1 MSLATILPMAV
12 KMLTRKKPET
22 SPSTPGPGGR
32 GSSQEELPE
41 EIPQTMSRISL
52 TMAKQGSVLRVRK
65 FPRSIRSRPR
75 VISGGRDIFQPGRHE
90 SPPRILSLAFESDPE
105 RRLFTRSDEQEVK
118 VPGTS
123 APKQEGGH
131 PITRSDEHELRR
143 GPVSKS
149 LDPQTPEELNYIP
162 FL

>member
-12 KMLTRKKPET
+12 KMLTRKQPET
-22 SPSTPGPGGR
+22 SPSTPGPGGL

-41 EIPQTMSRISL
+41 ETPETMSRLSL
-52 TMAKQGSVLRVRK
+52 TMAKQGSVRVRN
-65 FPRSIRSRPR
+65 FLRSIRSRPR
-75 VISGGRDIFQPGRHE
+75 VISGGRDIYQPGRPE
-90 SPPRILSLAFESDPE
+90 SPPRIPSLPFESDPE
-105 RRLFTRSDEQEVK
+105 RRLFTRSEQEVK
-118 VPGTS
+118 VAGTS
-123 APKQEGGH
+123 ALKQEGRH